1 MLTIRKA
8 VPEDLAAVT
17 DIYNQ
22 AILNTTATFDTGIK
36 TPEEQ
41 KAWFEK
47 HSARY
52 PLLVAQQDNIIVGWA
67 SMSAWSDRCAYADT
81 AEISLYVREEY
92 QGKGLITKVAKALTD
107 YAFNHL
113 KLNKVEIRAAVEN
126 KKSRNIPERLGF
138 VNEGSIRQAEW
149 LYDHFVDHIVYGLL
163 EEEWNENI

>member
-1 MLTIRKA
+1 MLTILKA
-8 VPEDLAAVT
+8 VPEDLASIT

-22 AILNTTATFDTGIK
+22 AILNTTATFDTGTK

-47 HSARY
+47 QGARY

-92 QGKGLITKVAKALTD
+92 QGKGVGRKLSVAILQAGREGGLHTAIARIAEGND
-107 YAFNHL
+107 
-113 KLNKVEIRAAVEN
+113 IRIRLAD
-126 KKSRNIPERLGF
+126 SLGF
-138 VNEGSIRQAEW
+138 K
-149 LYDHFVDHIVYGLL
+149 HIGVMQEVGKKLDRARGV
-163 EEEWNENI
+163 

>member
-1 MLTIRKA
+1 MLTIRRA
-8 VPEDLAAVT
+8 VPEDLAAIT

-36 TPEEQ
+36 TTEEQ

-81 AEISLYVREEY
+81 AEISLYVSEEY
-92 QGKGLITKVAKALTD
+92 QGKGVGRKLSVAILQAGREGGLHTAIARIAEGND
-107 YAFNHL
+107 IS
-113 KLNKVEIRAAVEN
+113 IRLAE
-126 KKSRNIPERLGF
+126 SLGF
-138 VNEGSIRQAEW
+138 K
-149 LYDHFVDHIVYGLL
+149 HIGVMREVGRKFDRLLDVYLMQ
-163 EEEWNENI
+163 IIFD